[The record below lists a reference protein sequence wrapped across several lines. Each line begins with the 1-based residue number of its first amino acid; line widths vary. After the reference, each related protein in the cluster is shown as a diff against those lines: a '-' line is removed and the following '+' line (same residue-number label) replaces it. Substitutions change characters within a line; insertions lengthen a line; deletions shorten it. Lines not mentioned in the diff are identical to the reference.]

1 MLLTDMIKAIFLIG
15 LSFLLSILITPL
27 MKFIAKKAK
36 IYDMPNE
43 RKSHK
48 EPMPMLGGIAIYFA
62 TIITLTLFTIIF
74 SATFSKPLEMDVFIT
89 FIIGISGVTFMG
101 LIDDVLSLSARRRL
115 VVLFILA
122 LIVLIGCLQVYFGN
136 RFIDKGILVLIATS
150 LFVVF
155 WIVAIT
161 NAINFSDGL
170 DGLASCL
177 TLISAIAFAI
187 VFKDQGRSELALP
200 TAVAL
205 GGAILG
211 FLPYNISPAKI
222 FMGDSGSMFIG
233 FMLGILSVMSMSQ
246 QDIGF
251 WIIPIYFMIVP
262 ISDMCVSILRRLLA
276 RRSIMKPDHLH
287 FHHKLNE
294 RFKNHKIVVLIL
306 SLAQLLFAG
315 IGILIYFCKAYL
327 AGWIGLGAL
336 ALILCSYTIHSEIKE
351 RKKKAVM

>member
-1 MLLTDMIKAIFLIG
+1 MDKMIKAIFLIG
-15 LSFLLSILITPL
+15 APFLLSILITPL
-27 MKFIAKKAK
+27 MKLVSKKLK
-36 IYDMPNE
+36 IYDIPDE

-48 EPMPMLGGIAIYFA
+48 EPMPLLGGIAIYFA
-62 TIITLTLFTIIF
+62 TIVSLVLFILIF
-74 SATFSKPLEMDVFIT
+74 SINLEMNIFIT

-101 LIDDVLSLSARRRL
+101 LIDDILSLSARRRL

-122 LIVLIGCLQVYFGN
+122 LVVLIGCLQTYFEDK
-136 RFIDKGILVLIATS
+136 FMDKGFLVIAVTS
-150 LFVVF
+150 LFVVL

-177 TLISAIAFAI
+177 SLISVIAFAI
-187 VFKDQGRSELALP
+187 VFRAQGRGELALP

-205 GGAILG
+205 GGALLG

-233 FMLGILSVMSMSQ
+233 FMLGMQSIMSLSAQ
-246 QDIGF
+246 EDIIAF
-251 WIIPIYFMIVP
+251 LVVPIYFMIVP
-262 ISDMCVSILRRLLA
+262 ISDMCVSVLRRLITQ
-276 RRSIMKPDHLH
+276 RSIMQPDHLH

-294 RFKNHKIVVLIL
+294 RFKNHRVVVLIL

-315 IGILIYFCKAYL
+315 LGLLIYFCKAYL
-327 AGWIGLGAL
+327 AGWIGMGVL
-336 ALILCSYTIHSEIKE
+336 AIILCSYTVRYEIKE
-351 RKKKAVM
+351 RKKSKQISA